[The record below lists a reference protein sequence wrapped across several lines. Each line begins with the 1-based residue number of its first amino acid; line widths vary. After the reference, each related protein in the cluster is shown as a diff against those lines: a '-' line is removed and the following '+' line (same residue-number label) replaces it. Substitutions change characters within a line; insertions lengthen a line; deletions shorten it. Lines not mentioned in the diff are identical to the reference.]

1 MANIVLDGDSSSS
14 DGHIVTATGGVTIMG
29 KEIAVTG
36 DLVSN
41 AKGHSGTVS
50 GTHCSI
56 TINKG
61 NKDGNDKVIIIEG
74 DSVSCGDTM
83 TSSSSVSVS

>member
-1 MANIVLDGDSSSS
+1 MPNIVLDGDSSLS
-14 DGHIVTATGGVTIMG
+14 DKHIVTATGGVTING
-29 KEIAVTG
+29 KEIAITG
-36 DLVSN
+36 DSVSN
-41 AKGHSGTVS
+41 AKEHTGTVS
-50 GTHCSI
+50 GKLCSI

-61 NKDGNDKVIIIEG
+61 NKDNNDKVIIIEG